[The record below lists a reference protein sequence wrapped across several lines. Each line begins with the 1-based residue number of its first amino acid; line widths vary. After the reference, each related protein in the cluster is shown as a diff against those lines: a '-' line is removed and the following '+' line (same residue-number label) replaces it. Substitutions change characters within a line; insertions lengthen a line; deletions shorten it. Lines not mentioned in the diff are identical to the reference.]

1 MHFLRLLRSCREP
14 CTDSP
19 DRLVCDHR
27 FRECSHTKLFDHA
40 TELTPDNLKSPA
52 RFTLLLGLTDAEHR
66 NKTTRLSRS
75 ELATNHLVTLT
86 KNQATLGMTNEN
98 QGATGISQLTR
109 SNLTRERTLNGLD
122 CTILRTDG
130 NRLAIQALHHLI
142 DVQTGREYRDF
153 DASIQCQLTKPFDQ
167 LCDAGAG
174 TVHFPV
180 TSYQGATHALPRRSK
195 WAQMLPKVF

>member
-27 FRECSHTKLFDHA
+27 FRKCPHTELFDHA
-40 TELTPDNLKSPA
+40 TELTPDNLKSLA
-52 RFTLLLGLTDAEHR
+52 RLTLLLGLTDAKHR
-66 NKTTRLSRS
+66 NNTTRLSRS
-75 ELATNHLVTLT
+75 ELATNHFVTLT
-86 KNQATLGMTNEN
+86 KNQATLGVSNEN
-98 QGATGISQLTR
+98 QGTTGISQLTR
-109 SNLTRERTLNGLD
+109 SNLTRERPLNGFD
-122 CTILRTDG
+122 STILRTND
-130 NRLAIQALHHLI
+130 NRLAVQALHHLI
-142 DVQTGREYRDF
+142 DVQAGREYRDL
-153 DASIQCQLTKPFDQ
+153 DTSIQCQLAKPFDQ